1 MNKTMSEVLSEFVE
15 SSVRLMVDYPNDV
28 KINVSTTTKSVIIQI
43 EANPEDYGKIIGK
56 KGNTISS
63 LKTLAI
69 AIKNTRFEKD
79 YRTVFVEVIEDENN
93 SFYKNRRNNN
103 F

>member
-1 MNKTMSEVLSEFVE
+1 MSEVLSEFVE